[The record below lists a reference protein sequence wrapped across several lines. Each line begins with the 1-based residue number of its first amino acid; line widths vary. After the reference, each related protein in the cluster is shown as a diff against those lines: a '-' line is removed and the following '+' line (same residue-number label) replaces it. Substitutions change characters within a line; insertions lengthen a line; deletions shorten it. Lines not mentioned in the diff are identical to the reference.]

1 VPAIRQEAVKIS
13 GELIAFRAVGS
24 DGWGIGTVA
33 AGGGERLGVTG
44 KLVGVQVGQTVEL
57 EGSWVDSERFG
68 RQLKVRTCTS
78 TVPQS
83 DDGVVAWLASTLPD
97 VGVGRARALVARFRG
112 ELWQVIEHEPS
123 TLTRVDGITP
133 QRAEAIHAAYMLH
146 RADRDHM
153 IALRGFGLTDSQ
165 IARCLAQWRTLA
177 SVIEHIRENAYQ
189 LSDYVYGFG
198 FVRADAVAIK
208 AGLKFDSPFRIAAG
222 IEHVL
227 AEACDDAG
235 HCFLPFGR
243 LQAQTVKLL
252 GVDPPLVSTAMR
264 AAIRAGR
271 LVTHGPRLYTR
282 RMDAAEETCTRAMR
296 VILSR
301 TRAA

>member
-1 VPAIRQEAVKIS
+1 VPAIRQETVKIM

-33 AGGGERLGVTG
+33 AEGGERHGVTG

-57 EGSWVDSERFG
+57 EGTWVDHERWG
-68 RQLKVRTCTS
+68 RRLKVRSCTS
-78 TVPQS
+78 TIPQT
-83 DDGVVAWLASTLPD
+83 DEGVVAWLASTLPD
-97 VGVGRARALVARFRG
+97 VGENRARKLVARFRS
-112 ELWQVIEHEPS
+112 ELWNVIEHEPS

-133 QRAEAIHAAYMLH
+133 ARAQAIHDAYLRH
-146 RADRDHM
+146 RGDRDNM
-153 IALRGFGLTDSQ
+153 IALRGWGLTDSQ
-165 IARCLAQWRTLA
+165 IARCVAQWHTLA
-177 SVIEHIRENAYQ
+177 GVVQRIRENAYQ
-189 LSDYVYGFG
+189 LSDHVYGFG

-208 AGLKFDSPFRIAAG
+208 AGLKFDSPLRIAAG

-235 HCFLPFGR
+235 HCYLPFGR

-252 GVDPPLVSTAMR
+252 GVDPPLVSAAMR
-264 AAIRAGR
+264 AAISAGR

-282 RMDAAEETCTRAMR
+282 RMDVAEEQCRR
-296 VILSR
+296 VIGFMLQR
-301 TRAA
+301 RAA